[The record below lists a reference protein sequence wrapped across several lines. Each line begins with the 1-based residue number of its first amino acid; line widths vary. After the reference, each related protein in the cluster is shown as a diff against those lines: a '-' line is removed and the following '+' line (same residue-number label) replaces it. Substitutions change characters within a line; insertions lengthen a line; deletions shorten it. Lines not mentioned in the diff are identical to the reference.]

1 MQRREFFGF
10 SIAAGLSAA
19 GLPGCSDSGPLK
31 FGIHPWIGYEPLYL
45 ADDFNWLPE
54 TVALV
59 PGTSAKDS
67 MEGLLSG
74 TLEGAALTLDETIR
88 VWSRGLELVVVAV
101 ADVSAGADAL
111 MVKPSITELAD
122 LKGQR
127 IAVELD
133 GVSGVML
140 FKILEV
146 AGLGPSDV
154 IKVDLPVSQ
163 HAQAWSRGDV
173 DASVCYEPTASLI
186 ENAGGVRLFDSSD
199 IPETIF
205 DLLVVTRKAADRNS
219 RAVRD
224 LIIGHLTG
232 LRHLVRS
239 MHDSVYRIATRQGI
253 SPDEVR
259 AALASVMLPDLAAN
273 QRYLRAAGP
282 IETMADSLSRLML
295 AEGMIDR
302 NPGIERLSDP
312 SFLPTRVP

>member
-1 MQRREFFGF
+1 MQRREFLGF
-10 SIAAGLSAA
+10 SIAAGMSAA
-19 GLPGCSDSGPLK
+19 GLPGCSASGPLR

-101 ADVSAGADAL
+101 ADVSAGADVL

-122 LKGQR
+122 LRRQR

-146 AGLGPSDV
+146 AGLGRSDV

-163 HAQAWSRGDV
+163 HAQAWARGEV

-205 DLLVVTRKAADRNS
+205 DLLVVTRKAVSSNS
-219 RAVRD
+219 RAVSD
-224 LIIGHLTG
+224 LIIGHFTG

-273 QRYLRAAGP
+273 QRYLRAGGP
-282 IETMADSLSRLML
+282 IETMAGSLSRLMQ
-295 AEGMIDR
+295 AEGIIDQ
-302 NPGIERLSDP
+302 NPGIQRLSDP
-312 SFLPTRVP
+312 SFLPARIP